1 MKGVISDIIP
11 FSVNDGPGIR
21 TSVFFKG
28 CPLRCRW
35 CHNPETQKPVPQV
48 MVLQN
53 RCIQC
58 GGCAVCP
65 FGARGT
71 RGEYDASRCRGCGK
85 CVSVCPMEACRL
97 SGKYM
102 TPEEV
107 LRRIL
112 PDKPFFRQRGGVTLT
127 GGEPLY
133 QPDFARALASLLD
146 RQGIGV
152 ALETSGFAPWEHLQG
167 MLPFVCLF
175 LFDWKISNP
184 EEHKKWTG
192 RDNLLIR
199 ENLIKLDNSGANI
212 ILRCPVIPGVN
223 DTPEHFHGIAQL
235 TRELPRIQ
243 RVDVLPYHALGNDKR
258 AQLGLPGDGFSV
270 PDERDVQRWRREL
283 EQICTVQV
291 CL

>member
-1 MKGVISDIIP
+1 MRGVITDIIP

-35 CHNPETQKPVPQV
+35 CHNPETQKPHPQV

-53 RCIQC
+53 RCVHC
-58 GGCAVCP
+58 GACAACP
-65 FGARGT
+65 AGARGT

-85 CVSVCPMEACRL
+85 CASICPTEACRL
-97 SGKYM
+97 SGKYV

-107 LRRIL
+107 LQRIL

-133 QPDFARALASLLD
+133 QPDFARALASLLYQ
-146 RQGIGV
+146 QGIGV
-152 ALETSGFAPWEHLQG
+152 ALETCGFAPWEHLQG
-167 MLPFVCLF
+167 MLPFVRLF

-199 ENLIKLDNSGANI
+199 ENLIRLYHSGANI
-212 ILRCPVIPGVN
+212 ILRCPIIPGVN
-223 DTPEHFHGIAQL
+223 DTPAHFQGIAQL
-235 TRELPRIQ
+235 TRELPHIQ

-258 AQLGLPGDGFSV
+258 AQLSLPHDGFFV
-270 PDERDVQRWRREL
+270 PNEQDVQRWREEL
-283 EQICTVQV
+283 ESICGAPVR
-291 CL
+291 L